1 MTAERTF
8 SALKIIKT
16 YNRSTQSQDPSFIR
30 ILSIEQKILN
40 DLKISPIL

>member
-16 YNRSTQSQDPSFIR
+16 YNRSTQSQDDLSFIR

-40 DLKISPIL
+40 DL